1 MYKSPGHTDDE
12 WLEIIT
18 ECRRSGLSDAA
29 WCRQHDISK
38 STFYNAAVRLRK
50 KACKLPER
58 SGEIVAVDLTV
69 PKEPVVIHVIDQ
81 PDAPISAPARPAAAV
96 PHLDN
101 SHMIEIT
108 IGPATIKAAS
118 GSDPDLLQSAILAVG
133 RLNYA
138 G

>member
-1 MYKSPGHTDDE
+1 MFKSPRRTDDE
-12 WLEIIT
+12 WFEVIT

-29 WCRQHDISK
+29 WCRAHDISK

-50 KACKLPER
+50 KACQLPDR
-58 SGEIVAVDLTV
+58 SGKVTAMDLTA
-69 PKEPVVIHVIDQ
+69 PKEPVEIHVIDQ
-81 PDAPISAPARPAAAV
+81 PDTTMAVSAKPAAAV

-108 IGPATIKAAS
+108 IGPATIKAWG
-118 GSDPDLLQSAILAVG
+118 GSDPALLQSAILAIG